1 MNRTPHYFRR
11 ESVKKVFNKILKDD
25 KTVLGPSFI
34 NISEDFEDGDCT
46 LTTFKY
52 NDSHSGLTL
61 ISDAPGDGFVDSL
74 FRGLHDQF
82 AVDYRSLRKIK
93 LRDLQVNPL
102 MSSRKATL
110 GTDAQVSVSLL
121 VEIGKYG
128 KAEFHHESHSVVKSI
143 FSAILSVFQF
153 YINCERS
160 FDKIQLIISDAQ
172 VRNRFDIIDA
182 CKFDLS
188 KLTEV
193 NSYEKW
199 RKRD

>member
-1 MNRTPHYFRR
+1 
-11 ESVKKVFNKILKDD
+11 
-25 KTVLGPSFI
+25 
-34 NISEDFEDGDCT
+34 
-46 LTTFKY
+46 
-52 NDSHSGLTL
+52 
-61 ISDAPGDGFVDSL
+61 
-74 FRGLHDQF
+74 
-82 AVDYRSLRKIK
+82 VDYRSLRKIK